1 MTVDALV
8 IGAGPVGLWQAFQL
22 GLQGLRCAVV
32 DALPFV
38 GGQCAELY
46 PDKPIYDIPGLP
58 RCSGGELV
66 ERLQQQLA
74 PFAVERHLGQE
85 VTSLQR
91 RADGR
96 FDVAT
101 EAGTRLDAGVVV
113 IAGGLGA
120 FTPKRLRVEGLRAFE
135 GRQVFHHR
143 PDDAVTRGRHVV
155 VAGDTESTLSWALA
169 LAEGRAAA
177 RITVVHRRDHWRA
190 EPATV
195 SRFHQALA
203 AGDVHLS
210 LGQPV
215 GLAEREGRLVALTLA
230 TAEGA
235 EVQQPLDLL
244 LVGLG
249 LSPQLGP
256 VAHWGLAMERRLLT
270 VDTERFQ
277 TSEPGIFAVGDI
289 NHYPGKRK
297 LIVCGFHEATL
308 AAFAAAEHLHPG
320 ERVPLQYTTT
330 SPALQQRLGVA
341 GDTPI

>member
-1 MTVDALV
+1 MAVDALV

-22 GLQGLRCAVV
+22 GLQGLRTTIV

-74 PFAVERHLGQE
+74 PFAIEWHLGQE

-91 RADGR
+91 RPDGR
-96 FDVAT
+96 FDVT
-101 EAGTRLDAGVVV
+101 TDAGTGLDAGVVV

-143 PDDAVTRGRHVV
+143 PDDASTRGRHVV
-155 VAGDTESTLSWALA
+155 VAGDTEATLSWALA
-169 LAEGRAAA
+169 LAEARAAT

-195 SRFHQALA
+195 ARFHQALA
-203 AGDVHLS
+203 AGVVHLA

-215 GLAEREGRLVALTLA
+215 GLVRQDDRLTALTLA
-230 TAEGA
+230 TAEGG

-256 VAHWGLAMERRLLT
+256 IAQWGLAMERRLLT

-277 TSEPGIFAVGDI
+277 TNEPGIFAVGDI

-320 ERVPLQYTTT
+320 ERVLLQYTTT
-330 SPALQQRLGVA
+330 SPALQARLGVA
-341 GDTPI
+341 GDDGA